1 MAEHSAYIAYVRRPR
16 RIDVINGRANGITRS
31 QPQQEE
37 LRYREVRVKKTTS
50 SKAWLDDPDV
60 KRRQRVAKYKLYAV
74 EGKVKS
80 SFKKGMR
87 WIKRKC
93 SRIIHGYWRESEWYK
108 PKKKGGREKEMV
120 FGGVDS
126 LIPLW
131 KEKKKKKGKKEIV
144 CCMGCLILPFVNYGF
159 SSCLHMY
166 FLLFDLL
173 SVSCSLRFSVERCR
187 FDGVSFFPFFFFF
200 SFFCGSNC

>member
-16 RIDVINGRANGITRS
+16 RIDVINGRAYGITRS
-31 QPQQEE
+31 QQPQEE

-93 SRIIHGYWRESEWYK
+93 SRIIHGY
-108 PKKKGGREKEMV
+108 
-120 FGGVDS
+120 
-126 LIPLW
+126 
-131 KEKKKKKGKKEIV
+131 
-144 CCMGCLILPFVNYGF
+144 
-159 SSCLHMY
+159 
-166 FLLFDLL
+166 
-173 SVSCSLRFSVERCR
+173 
-187 FDGVSFFPFFFFF
+187 
-200 SFFCGSNC
+200 

>member
-131 KEKKKKKGKKEIV
+131 KEKKKKKGKK
-144 CCMGCLILPFVNYGF
+144 GNSL
-159 SSCLHMY
+159 LHGM
-166 FLLFDLL
+166 FDFTLCKLWVLFMP
-173 SVSCSLRFSVERCR
+173 SYVFPSLRPSLCFMFS
-187 FDGVSFFPFFFFF
+187 
-200 SFFCGSNC
+200 